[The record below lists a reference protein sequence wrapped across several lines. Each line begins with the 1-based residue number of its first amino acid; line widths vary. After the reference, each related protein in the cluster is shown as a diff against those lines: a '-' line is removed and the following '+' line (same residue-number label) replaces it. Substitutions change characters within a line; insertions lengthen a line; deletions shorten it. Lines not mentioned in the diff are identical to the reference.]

1 MSWQAG
7 LVDATPSNLEVER
20 SLVGC
25 PSEGTASTCDEL
37 LRLHLDQG
45 VPLPQTSTPSPPPLR
60 TRGVSKRRG
69 QRCKVSRPAQ
79 AIRMQLEELVH
90 KLEWEYGMD
99 MVRWELEKVA
109 VKRNAPHL
117 PDWCK

>member
-1 MSWQAG
+1 MSWPAN
-7 LVDATPSNLEVER
+7 LVDATVSDLEVER

-25 PSEGTASTCDEL
+25 PSEDTASTSDEP
-37 LRLHLDQG
+37 LRLCLDQG
-45 VPLPQTSTPSPPPLR
+45 VPLPWISTPSPPPKM
-60 TRGVSKRRG
+60 RGVSKRRG

-99 MVRWELEKVA
+99 M
-109 VKRNAPHL
+109 
-117 PDWCK
+117 

>member
-1 MSWQAG
+1 MQK
-7 LVDATPSNLEVER
+7 LVDKLASNATGSDLEVER

-25 PSEGTASTCDEL
+25 PSEDTASTSDESL
-37 LRLHLDQG
+37 HLHLDQG
-45 VPLPQTSTPSPPPLR
+45 VPLPWTSTPSPPLPKM
-60 TRGVSKRRG
+60 RGVSKRRG

-99 MVRWELEKVA
+99 MVRW
-109 VKRNAPHL
+109 
-117 PDWCK
+117 